1 MEMFNQE
8 RLSENTFLRTFRE
21 DISKDD
27 LVWHYDLKDRYI
39 TVISTSNWMFQFDD
53 ELPIKLEDNQKLFI
67 PKLKYHRII
76 KGDGEL
82 KVKIEE
88 V

>member
-1 MEMFNQE
+1 MEFFNQE
-8 RLSENTFLRTFRE
+8 QDSENTFFRTFKQ

-27 LVWHYDLKDRYI
+27 LDLKDRYI
-39 TVISTSNWMFQFDD
+39 TIISASNWMFQFDD
-53 ELPIKLEDNQKLFI
+53 ELPIKLMDNQKIFI

-82 KVKIEE
+82 KIKIEE
-88 V
+88 IKKI